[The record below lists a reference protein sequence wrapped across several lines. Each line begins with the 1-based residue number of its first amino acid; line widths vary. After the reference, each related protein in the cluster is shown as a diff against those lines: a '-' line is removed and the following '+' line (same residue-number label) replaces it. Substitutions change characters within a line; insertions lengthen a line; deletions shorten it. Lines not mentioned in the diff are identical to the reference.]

1 MLEKNFKSLSLTI
14 NLTNTAYWG
23 CRINIWEVEER
34 AVFPSAIHSLQGRKK
49 KKKEKSV
56 CMDFL
61 SPGRILR
68 PGLQGM
74 VPKGLEKRPL
84 IIFNIFGAASGLF
97 FGQYK
102 ESSQFTVFCGVSVFQ
117 SVG

>member
-1 MLEKNFKSLSLTI
+1 M
-14 NLTNTAYWG
+14 
-23 CRINIWEVEER
+23 
-34 AVFPSAIHSLQGRKK
+34 FPSAIHSLQGRKK

-74 VPKGLEKRPL
+74 VTQRLGK
-84 IIFNIFGAASGLF
+84 ASANHF
-97 FGQYK
+97 
-102 ESSQFTVFCGVSVFQ
+102 
-117 SVG
+117 